1 LVLRSKTFTL
11 NEVEFHELEAF
22 TENNK
27 RYYTT
32 PTGEKYPSVTT
43 VLGSRDKSWLY
54 EWRKKVGEEE
64 ANRISQ
70 RASNRGT
77 RLHKICEDIMASMV
91 GEEEEE
97 TVLLEDPMRLIFRRM
112 PTGQTVLMMMP
123 WLPVELIK
131 DNSAL
136 IYNTDIVTIIDP
148 KESMVQYYD
157 NLVTKTL
164 LEMEKS
170 EEMIE
175 QLLKDQQDEGEEEES
190 EEYMEELTNFLEEI
204 KNRTLH

>member
-1 LVLRSKTFTL
+1 MHNVKIIRLQ
-11 NEVEFHELEAF
+11 
-22 TENNK
+22 
-27 RYYTT
+27 
-32 PTGEKYPSVTT
+32 TG
-43 VLGSRDKSWLY
+43 
-54 EWRKKVGEEE
+54 
-64 ANRISQ
+64 
-70 RASNRGT
+70 
-77 RLHKICEDIMASMV
+77 EDIMASMV

-97 TVLLEDPMRLIFRRM
+97 TVLLEDPMRLIYRRM

-136 IYNTDIVTIIDP
+136 IYNSDIITIIDP

-157 NLVTKTL
+157 NLVIKTL

-175 QLLKDQQDEGEEEES
+175 QLLKDQEGGEDEED
-190 EEYMEELTNFLEEI
+190 EEYSMEELTQYIEEI

>member
-1 LVLRSKTFTL
+1 MHNVKIIRMQ
-11 NEVEFHELEAF
+11 
-22 TENNK
+22 
-27 RYYTT
+27 
-32 PTGEKYPSVTT
+32 TG
-43 VLGSRDKSWLY
+43 
-54 EWRKKVGEEE
+54 
-64 ANRISQ
+64 
-70 RASNRGT
+70 
-77 RLHKICEDIMASMV
+77 EDIMASMV
-91 GEEEEE
+91 GEEEAE
-97 TVLLEDPMRLIFRRM
+97 TVLLEDPMRLIYRRM

-136 IYNTDIVTIIDP
+136 IYNSDIITIIDP

-157 NLVTKTL
+157 NLVIKTL

-175 QLLKDQQDEGEEEES
+175 QLLKDQESQEDDEEEYS
-190 EEYMEELTNFLEEI
+190 MEELTKFIEDV

>member
-1 LVLRSKTFTL
+1 MQ
-11 NEVEFHELEAF
+11 
-22 TENNK
+22 
-27 RYYTT
+27 
-32 PTGEKYPSVTT
+32 TG
-43 VLGSRDKSWLY
+43 
-54 EWRKKVGEEE
+54 
-64 ANRISQ
+64 
-70 RASNRGT
+70 
-77 RLHKICEDIMASMV
+77 EDIMASMV
-91 GEEEEE
+91 GEEEAE

-112 PTGQTVLMMMP
+112 PTGQTMLMMLP

-136 IYNTDIVTIIDP
+136 IYNSDIITIIDP

-157 NLVTKTL
+157 NLVMKTL

-175 QLLKDQQDEGEEEES
+175 QLLKDQEEES
-190 EEYMEELTNFLEEI
+190 EEAENYIEELTQYIEDI

>member
-1 LVLRSKTFTL
+1 MHNVKIIRMQ
-11 NEVEFHELEAF
+11 
-22 TENNK
+22 
-27 RYYTT
+27 
-32 PTGEKYPSVTT
+32 TG
-43 VLGSRDKSWLY
+43 
-54 EWRKKVGEEE
+54 
-64 ANRISQ
+64 
-70 RASNRGT
+70 
-77 RLHKICEDIMASMV
+77 EDIMASMI
-91 GEEEEE
+91 GEDEAE

-136 IYNTDIVTIIDP
+136 VYNSDIITIIDP

-164 LEMEKS
+164 LEMEQS
-170 EEMIE
+170 EGMIE
-175 QLLKDQQDEGEEEES
+175 QLLKDQEREEEEE
-190 EEYMEELTNFLEEI
+190 EEYSMEELTKFIEEV

>member
-1 LVLRSKTFTL
+1 MHNVKIIRMQ
-11 NEVEFHELEAF
+11 
-22 TENNK
+22 
-27 RYYTT
+27 
-32 PTGEKYPSVTT
+32 TG
-43 VLGSRDKSWLY
+43 
-54 EWRKKVGEEE
+54 
-64 ANRISQ
+64 
-70 RASNRGT
+70 
-77 RLHKICEDIMASMV
+77 EDIMASMV

-112 PTGQTVLMMMP
+112 PTGQTMLMMLP

-136 IYNTDIVTIIDP
+136 IYNSDIITIIDP
-148 KESMVQYYD
+148 KESMIQYYE
-157 NLVTKTL
+157 NLVIKTL

-175 QLLKDQQDEGEEEES
+175 GLLKDQEDEEEENA
-190 EEYMEELTNFLEEI
+190 ENYIEELTQYIEEI

>member
-1 LVLRSKTFTL
+1 MHNVKIIRMQ
-11 NEVEFHELEAF
+11 
-22 TENNK
+22 
-27 RYYTT
+27 
-32 PTGEKYPSVTT
+32 TG
-43 VLGSRDKSWLY
+43 
-54 EWRKKVGEEE
+54 
-64 ANRISQ
+64 
-70 RASNRGT
+70 
-77 RLHKICEDIMASMV
+77 EDIMASMI
-91 GEEEEE
+91 GEEEDE
-97 TVLLEDPMRLIFRRM
+97 TVLLADPMRLIYRRL

-131 DNSAL
+131 DNSAM
-136 IYNTDIVTIIDP
+136 IYNTDIITIIDP

-175 QLLKDQQDEGEEEES
+175 QLLKDQEQEQEDEEEYS
-190 EEYMEELTNFLEEI
+190 MEELTKFIEEV